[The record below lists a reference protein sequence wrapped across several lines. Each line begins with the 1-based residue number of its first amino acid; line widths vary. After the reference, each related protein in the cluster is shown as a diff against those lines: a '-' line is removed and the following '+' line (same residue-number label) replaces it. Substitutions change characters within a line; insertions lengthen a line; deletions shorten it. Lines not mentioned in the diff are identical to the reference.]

1 MGEADKIKII
11 LFCCYGSLQFAPYT
25 STYEQAVTSLSVLW
39 PVEHC
44 SLQGGKKNADYLCCV
59 QYFCLLTQESKQS
72 VAELRRGR
80 NMIENSYI
88 LKFMNVS
95 WWSKAQ
101 SGKGVL
107 SLLNCLMFVLEEG
120 QFEFL
125 FRFIVTNI
133 ECQ

>member
-1 MGEADKIKII
+1 MQ
-11 LFCCYGSLQFAPYT
+11 C
-25 STYEQAVTSLSVLW
+25 
-39 PVEHC
+39 
-44 SLQGGKKNADYLCCV
+44 
-59 QYFCLLTQESKQS
+59 FCLLTQESKQS

-80 NMIENSYI
+80 NVIDTSYI
-88 LKFMNVS
+88 LKFMIVS
-95 WWSKAQ
+95 WWSIAQ

-107 SLLNCLMFVLEEG
+107 TLLNCLMFVLEEG